1 MKRPERGQASVAA
14 ALSVFLL
21 VLLAAGIVDLVRLWE
36 YRAWG
41 YRAAEAAALA
51 GTAAGR
57 DFDSY
62 VATGEITLDAAVA
75 GTTAEQA
82 LLKILAERGLNTTA
96 IYDIRVQAS
105 GPGTYPGY
113 PPCPHAGMTPGDWS
127 PDKPAVGVYLEFA
140 VQPVMY
146 GWVNGNATIPIHVFA
161 AAGVVEAN

>member
-1 MKRPERGQASVAA
+1 MKSERGQASVAA
-14 ALSVFLL
+14 ALAVLLL

-51 GTAAGR
+51 GAADGR
-57 DFDSY
+57 DFGSY
-62 VATGEITLDAAVA
+62 VATGEISLNAAVA
-75 GTTAEQA
+75 GTAAEQA
-82 LLKILAERGLNTTA
+82 LLKILAERGQNA

-105 GPGTYPGY
+105 GSGTYSGY
-113 PPCPHAGMTPGDWS
+113 PPCSHAGMTPGDWTPS
-127 PDKPAVGVYLEFA
+127 GPAVGVYLEFE

-161 AAGVVEAN
+161 TAGVETN